1 MGLDLPRGY
10 PHPFEASIMPL
21 FLRDSSSSDWVPIGL
36 SPLAGGGERGEAF
49 RSYSLGGSL
58 NSPLSGTVY
67 S

>member
-1 MGLDLPRGY
+1 M
-10 PHPFEASIMPL
+10 HL

-36 SPLAGGGERGEAF
+36 SPLGGDGERGEAF

-58 NSPLSGTVY
+58 NSLLSGTVY